1 MRTRTAA
8 ALALLVLAFAGAGA
22 VALWALPA
30 GDGGSLSE
38 VWVSDTARDNE
49 FNHHGVGAADGVV
62 VAPVTALQ
70 GQDGL
75 TRRSCSLERLA
86 AADGSVRWWA
96 GVPPDRCF
104 SHALTRPAVADLNG
118 DGALEVVAG
127 TTQNATV
134 AVAASDGRELFR
146 VPTRAYGYA
155 QPTVADVTGDSDP
168 EIVASDI
175 SGDVFVAT
183 ADGAVRWRGNLST
196 LVYAPP
202 VVSDIDGDGERE
214 VVVAGRE
221 ETVAFEPD
229 GTVRWRRGVGANDAA
244 TATVGGE
251 SVVVVAG
258 NDGVVALDGATG
270 DRRWNRSAE
279 GSPAMGALA
288 DADGDGTPEAYVSEA
303 GNVLRA
309 LDAADGDEE
318 WRTRLATSEGAVTP
332 PAVLA
337 DPDGDRSRELVAVTN
352 GGTVAVLDPATG
364 AERAAYERDVAV
376 WTGVTPA
383 NLTAAPGDELL
394 VRYGD
399 GRVVALEYGS

>member
-1 MRTRTAA
+1 MRTRTVA
-8 ALALLVLAFAGAGA
+8 ALVLLVLALAAAGGA
-22 VALWALPA
+22 ALWTLPGG
-30 GDGGSLSE
+30 GDGALSE
-38 VWVSDTARDNE
+38 VWISDTARDNE

-62 VAPVTALQ
+62 VAPVTGLQ

-75 TRRSCSLERLA
+75 TRRSCSLERLDA
-86 AADGSVRWWA
+86 DDGSVRWWV
-96 GVPPDRCF
+96 GVRPERCF
-104 SHALTRPAVADLNG
+104 SHAWTKPTVADLTG
-118 DGALEVVAG
+118 DGRPEVVAG
-127 TTQNATV
+127 TTENATV
-134 AVAASDGRELFR
+134 AYAADGRELFR
-146 VPTRAYGYA
+146 IPTRAYGYPR
-155 QPTVADVTGDSDP
+155 PTVADVLGDEAP

-175 SGDVFVAT
+175 SGDVFVAD
-183 ADGAVRWRGNLST
+183 AEGAVRWRGNVSGI
-196 LVYAPP
+196 VYASP
-202 VVSDIDGDGERE
+202 VVADLDGDDGRD

-221 ETVAFEPD
+221 ETVAYDAD
-229 GTVRWRRGVGANDAA
+229 GTVLWRRDVGANDAE
-244 TATVGGE
+244 TAAVDGE

-270 DRRWNRSAE
+270 ERRWNRSAD

-288 DADGDGTPEAYVSEA
+288 DGDGDGAPEAYVSEA

-309 LDAADGDEE
+309 LDAADGSEQ

-332 PAVLA
+332 PAVLG
-337 DPDGDRSRELVAVTN
+337 DPDGDGSPELIAATN

-364 AERAAYERDVAV
+364 AERAAYERDVPV

-399 GRVVALEYGS
+399 GRVVALEYRG